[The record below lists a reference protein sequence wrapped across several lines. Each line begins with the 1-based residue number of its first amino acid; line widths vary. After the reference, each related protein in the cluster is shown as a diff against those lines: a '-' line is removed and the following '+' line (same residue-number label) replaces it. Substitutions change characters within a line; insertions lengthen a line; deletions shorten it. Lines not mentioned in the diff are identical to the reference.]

1 MNKLWFIETCLG
13 GQGVRYSVSYML
25 SFKNA
30 NAGDLYVN
38 RRGSGY
44 WRVIC
49 KLEGFR
55 ILESC
60 M

>member
-1 MNKLWFIETCLG
+1 MLG
-13 GQGVRYSVSYML
+13 GQGARYSVSYML

-44 WRVIC
+44 WSVVC

-55 ILESC
+55 ILESY